1 MYFLIKSQIITI
13 QQSNDDNNI
22 PKRHIATKIFIL
34 LYATNPGL

>member
-1 MYFLIKSQIITI
+1 MYFLIKTQIIAI

-22 PKRHIATKIFIL
+22 PKIDIATKTFIL